1 MKSYVPHTE
10 NERREMLESIG
21 VKSIDELFQTFPL
34 RYCLKEG

>member
-21 VKSIDELFQTFPL
+21 VKSIDDFF
-34 RYCLKEG
+34 RRSRFAIA